1 MGPGFE
7 SPLGHHVR
15 ADFALLKSSRLLWRR
30 LFFRLSFI
38 ALPSPNRTRCAGLR
52 FGFLTVLSFCDFGDS
67 KGSGSEWSAGGIAL
81 RRCRG
86 QKKPMGNFCSRT
98 ISSKESAEEIVI
110 AAKWSL
116 QSRDLACPQA
126 GESPKPCNLNGYWV
140 FSMPIYNKSDRLP
153 KYHFL

>member
-1 MGPGFE
+1 M
-7 SPLGHHVR
+7 
-15 ADFALLKSSRLLWRR
+15 
-30 LFFRLSFI
+30 
-38 ALPSPNRTRCAGLR
+38 
-52 FGFLTVLSFCDFGDS
+52 TVLSFCDFGDS

-126 GESPKPCNLNGYWV
+126 GESPR
-140 FSMPIYNKSDRLP
+140 IYNNNPSVICFANATSLYTREAFSPHL
-153 KYHFL
+153 